1 MEKSGV
7 GDGELKAIIMAA
19 GPTYCDDEIGFPPD
33 SKPKCLF
40 HPILPNWNP
49 TLYTS
54 DPIGYA
60 YNKDETLLERQV
72 RLLRS
77 NGIERIRIVTGYRSE
92 DIEQFNEH
100 KDLGLEF
107 VHNPKWETDSVN
119 GLILGVQD
127 LDDDLLV
134 VYGDG
139 FVGDVDLDNILK
151 CDMPTVGIGLFSTM
165 FKFGKQHLPLIKRAD
180 EFRHTRRDEEG
191 ICHLRR
197 ERSKVKD
204 PHDNTQG
211 IKLVLTIMHIY
222 SIAKE
227 KGEAAYLVVH
237 DSTDVDLFRQTAESL
252 GRYPCK

>member
-1 MEKSGV
+1 MIG
-7 GDGELKAIIMAA
+7 LILAA
-19 GPTYCDDEIGFPPD
+19 GPTYCDTEIGFPPD

-54 DPIGYA
+54 DPIDYA

-77 NGIERIRIVTGYRSE
+77 NGIERIRIVTGYKSE
-92 DIEQFNEH
+92 DIEQFNEQ
-100 KDLGLEF
+100 KDLDLEF

-119 GLILGVQD
+119 ALILGVQD
-127 LDDDLLV
+127 LDDDLLI

-139 FVGDVDLDNILK
+139 LIGEVDLDNILK
-151 CDMPTVGIGLFSTM
+151 CDMPTVGIGLYSTM
-165 FKFGKQHLPLIKRAD
+165 FKFGKQHLPLLKRAD
-180 EFRHTRRDEEG
+180 EFRQIKQAMETVV
-191 ICHLRR
+191 ILRKS
-197 ERSKVKD
+197 RSKVEC
-204 PHDNTQG
+204 PHDVTQG
-211 IKLVLTIMHIY
+211 LKLGRTIIHIY
-222 SIAKE
+222 GIAKE
-227 KGEAAYLVVH
+227 KGEAAYLDVH